1 MAAWGSKIFE
11 DDNATDWLDAFESD
25 GPVAVEA
32 ALDAVLELDANDY
45 VQATEAAAALA
56 AAEVVAAAKD
66 GDVKRLPEEAHD
78 ALLEHRDAINEGD
91 FGKRAQ
97 RAVQRVRRNSELK
110 DQWDESGEA
119 EVWSDE
125 LLELLERLKG

>member
-1 MAAWGSKIFE
+1 MGAWGSKVFE
-11 DDNATDWLDAFESD
+11 NDEASDWLDAFESD
-25 GPVAVEA
+25 GSAAVET
-32 ALDAVLELDANDY
+32 ALAAVLDLDANDY

-66 GDVKRLPEEAHD
+66 GDVKRLPEEAHG
-78 ALLEHRDAINEGD
+78 ALLEHREALNEAD

-97 RAVQRVRRNSELK
+97 RAVQRVRRHSELK
-110 DQWDESGEA
+110 DEWDESGDA

>member
-1 MAAWGSKIFE
+1 MGAWGSKVFE
-11 DDNATDWLDAFESD
+11 NDDASDWLDAFESE
-25 GPVAVEA
+25 GPGAIET

-66 GDVKRLPEEAHD
+66 GDVKRLPEEAHG
-78 ALLEHRDAINEGD
+78 ALVEHRDAVNDGE
-91 FGKRAQ
+91 FGKKAQ

-110 DQWDESGEA
+110 DLWDESGDAEA
-119 EVWSDE
+119 WSDE
-125 LLELLERLKG
+125 ILELLERLKG